1 MCIISPRYAGVPVDF
16 EEVALDSS
24 VSDENEL
31 ENALLA
37 IKRNG
42 IALKGK
48 YRILFHYGTPNDS
61 LVYKHGCHYL
71 FLICYFG
78 YICCANWSIIFQY

>member
-1 MCIISPRYAGVPVDF
+1 MPVDF

-48 YRILFHYGTPNDS
+48 YRILINYGTPD
-61 LVYKHGCHYL
+61 V
-71 FLICYFG
+71 
-78 YICCANWSIIFQY
+78 